1 MRHILATH
9 SDFELLVRAGYQR
22 HHGRCARSCTF
33 PACQPLHIDADG
45 EQLTASQQKPHNN
58 PATRALLS
66 VLHCEMHSQLH
77 KSTRQTLAQL
87 WVLLIQALSKLIKQL
102 VALPDDLQRTQLR
115 VRSGSVPLVVAI
127 MHL

>member
-1 MRHILATH
+1 
-9 SDFELLVRAGYQR
+9 
-22 HHGRCARSCTF
+22 
-33 PACQPLHIDADG
+33 
-45 EQLTASQQKPHNN
+45 
-58 PATRALLS
+58 
-66 VLHCEMHSQLH
+66 MHSQLH